1 MFSSLLTKYQ
11 NRFRN
16 IKIAI
21 LVYIVFMECIVDE
34 IKNIKVAVVC
44 TRFCRLDAKQKSN
57 NKSENKVFSMR
68 KSGCIKVL

>member
-21 LVYIVFMECIVDE
+21 LVYIVFMECIVNE
-34 IKNIKVAVVC
+34 IKNI
-44 TRFCRLDAKQKSN
+44 
-57 NKSENKVFSMR
+57 
-68 KSGCIKVL
+68 